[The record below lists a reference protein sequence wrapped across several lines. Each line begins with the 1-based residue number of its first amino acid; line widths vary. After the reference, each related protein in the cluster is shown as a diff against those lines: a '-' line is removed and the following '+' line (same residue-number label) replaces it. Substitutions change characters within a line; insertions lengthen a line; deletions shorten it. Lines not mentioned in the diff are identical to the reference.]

1 MNIWGRI
8 ICFMLIL
15 NTTRSQDVVS
25 VVGQNVVE
33 ISGISDQLL
42 YQIRTEVSK
51 VIDQVAYEQIAQPR
65 DPYNQFGASTSKA
78 QLSSVFAKSRQELMQ
93 FAEDLYRLYRPLAIW
108 ILINPKLALN
118 TKVTYRDKQLYFQD
132 DIYANA
138 EGLTSYADDA
148 AKGTASY
155 ADDAAK
161 ASTGIWDDFGKSI
174 LQVFRRLRKRSYNPA
189 MERHIDNLIRE
200 HWNYAQQ
207 NVVSLKDRLI
217 FGWRQVI
224 RDVSH
229 QQTQMDRGIMK
240 RSLIGIF
247 SQRLVEALKRA
258 LTTNALY
265 ESIVRRLLGK

>member
-1 MNIWGRI
+1 
-8 ICFMLIL
+8 MLIL